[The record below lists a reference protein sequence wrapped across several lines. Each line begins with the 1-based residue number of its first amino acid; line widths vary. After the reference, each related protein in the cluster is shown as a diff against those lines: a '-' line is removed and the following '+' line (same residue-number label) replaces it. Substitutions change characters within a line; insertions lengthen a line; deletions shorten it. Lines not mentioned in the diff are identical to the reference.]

1 MTRATD
7 LALTALA
14 PAIWGSTYLVTTQL
28 LPGWHPVTVALLRAL
43 PAGLLLLLLVRRL
56 PTGVWWTRAF
66 VLGSLNFS
74 IFWIALFVSAYR
86 LPGGVAA
93 TVGAVQ
99 PLVVIGMAR
108 LVLGTPV
115 TARGTG
121 AAVAGMAGVAM
132 MVLAPG
138 AALDPLGVLAGLG
151 GAVAMAA
158 GTVMSRRW
166 STEVPPLVVTAWQ
179 MVAGGVLLLPVAA
192 VVAPLPASPSS
203 ASLVGLAWLGLVGGA
218 ATYVLWFRGI
228 GRLGPTAVAP
238 LGLLSPA
245 TAVLLGWLVLGE
257 TLTAVQVLGL
267 AVVAASILVAQTG
280 GAPPP
285 ASAHPFPAPMRLAGA
300 LSRR

>member
-14 PAIWGSTYLVTTQL
+14 PAVWGSTYLVTTEL
-28 LPGWHPVTVALLRAL
+28 LSGWHPITVALLRAL

-56 PTGVWWTRAF
+56 PKGAWWSRAF

-74 IFWIALFVSAYR
+74 IFWVALFVSAYR

-99 PLVVIGMAR
+99 PLVVIGLAR

-115 TARGTG
+115 SARGTG
-121 AAVAGMAGVAM
+121 AAMAGMAGVAM

-138 AALDPLGVLAGLG
+138 ASLDPLGVIAGLAG
-151 GAVAMAA
+151 AIAMAA
-158 GTVMSRRW
+158 GTVMSRLW
-166 STEVPPLVVTAWQ
+166 STDVPPLAATAWQ
-179 MVAGGVLLLPVAA
+179 MVAGGLLLLPVAA
-192 VVAPLPASPSS
+192 VLAPLPASPSP
-203 ASLVGLAWLGLVGGA
+203 ANLAGLAWLGLAGGA
-218 ATYVLWFRGI
+218 VTYVLWFRGI

-257 TLTAVQVLGL
+257 TLTAMQILGVT
-267 AVVAASILVAQTG
+267 VVAASIMVAQTG
-280 GAPPP
+280 ATVAGIRHPPSPPGA
-285 ASAHPFPAPMRLAGA
+285 SG
-300 LSRR
+300 

>member
-1 MTRATD
+1 MGRTAD

-14 PAIWGSTYLVTTQL
+14 PAVWGSTYLVTTQL
-28 LPGWHPVTVALLRAL
+28 LPGWHPLTVALLRAL

-56 PTGVWWTRAF
+56 PAGVWWSRAF

-74 IFWIALFVSAYR
+74 IFWVALFVSAYR

-99 PLVVIGMAR
+99 PLVVIVLAR

-115 TARGTG
+115 AARGVA
-121 AAVAGMAGVAM
+121 AAVAGMGGVAM

-151 GAVAMAA
+151 GAAAMAA

-166 STEVPPLVVTAWQ
+166 STDVPPLVVTAWQ
-179 MVAGGVLLLPVAA
+179 MAAGGLLLLPVAL
-192 VVAPLPASPSS
+192 VLAPVPAAPT
-203 ASLVGLAWLGLVGGA
+203 AANLAGLAWLGVAGGA

-245 TAVLLGWLVLGE
+245 TAVLLGWLVVGE
-257 TLTAVQVLGL
+257 TLTAVQLLGL
-267 AVVAASILVAQTG
+267 AIVGASILAAQTT
-280 GAPPP
+280 
-285 ASAHPFPAPMRLAGA
+285 AGTGQA
-300 LSRR
+300 AGR